1 MHADA
6 WRLILELVQSAPNKW
21 NMLLDARKWADARA
35 LVESKKRPAEVLAIV
50 APAEASGMKH
60 CFVLEEFTEFI
71 TNVDLSK
78 GSIGSLNM

>member
-1 MHADA
+1 M
-6 WRLILELVQSAPNKW
+6 ILEFVQSAPNRW
-21 NMLLDARKWADARA
+21 NILPDARA
-35 LVESKKRPAEVLAIV
+35 AARAFVESKKRPAEVLAIV
-50 APAEASGMKH
+50 APAEAPGMKH